1 MRGCESQR
9 SNMPFGWRHAWF
21 GFRTAVTPAVCTVF
35 SLAVRH
41 CYQIILSQKMSPF
54 YIFNNSSHIQH
65 PNKIWQWNFSSNIQ
79 YYISSVLRH
88 CWLDDKNGIRPVKSR
103 MLACRWW
110 RFDWSFVRLSFV
122 VNTTSFLAPTRFI
135 LVLAN
140 SDHLEKMA
148 VKIERKNREYSI
160 VILTII

>member
-140 SDHLEKMA
+140 SDHLGKWLL
-148 VKIERKNREYSI
+148 K
-160 VILTII
+160 